1 MKHSV
6 PMTALQKKTA
16 QAIVNIFETG
26 RVLGDYGAVAV
37 IAGDTGHLSYGRSQA
52 TLSGGGLYT
61 LLKDYCAGAGAQMAE
76 QFRPLLPRFEAKDLT
91 LDTDDRVQ
99 ALLREAG
106 DDPAMRD
113 AQDRFFDKSYWEPA
127 CAAAAK
133 LSLTTALST
142 AVVYDGHVH
151 GSFGLIRDRVNKAA
165 PMAAGT
171 PEKSWIA
178 AYVAARKEWL
188 LGAKGKLPDTVYRMD
203 EFNRLIAEE
212 KWELPL
218 PIVVR
223 GVSIDERSLDPATP
237 AVRTLRLARPPLR
250 GDDVRALQMAL
261 NQAGFA
267 NAPDGVFGPATDA
280 LLKRF
285 QSGRGLAA
293 DGVAGARTR
302 SALKPVP

>member
-1 MKHSV
+1 V
-6 PMTALQKKTA
+6 TALQKKTA

-61 LLKDYCAGAGAQMAE
+61 LLSDYCASAGAQMAE

-91 LDTDDRVQ
+91 LDTDDRTH

-106 DDPAMRD
+106 KDPAMRD
-113 AQDRFFDKSYWEPA
+113 AQDRFFGKGYWEPA
-127 CAAAAK
+127 CAAAAR
-133 LSLTTALST
+133 LSLSTALSI

-151 GSFGLIRDRVNKAA
+151 GSFALIRDRVNKAA
-165 PMAAGT
+165 TIAAGMA
-171 PEKSWIA
+171 EKSWIA
-178 AYVAARKEWL
+178 AYVAARKAWL
-188 LGAKGKLPDTVYRMD
+188 LGAKGKLPDTAYRMD
-203 EFNRLIAEE
+203 EFTRLIAEQ

-223 GVSIDERSLDPATP
+223 GVSIDERSLDPAIP
-237 AVRTLRLARPPLR
+237 AVRTLRLAQPLMR
-250 GDDVRALQMAL
+250 GDDVRVLQAAL
-261 NQAGFA
+261 NRAGFA

-285 QSGRGLAA
+285 QSSRGLMA
-293 DGVAGARTR
+293 DGVAGPRTR
-302 SALKPVP
+302 SALESLP